1 MSGQYG
7 EFSNSIV
14 KLDTAQEQVKT
25 VWRDEVA
32 KSYDVMNDNIK
43 LCAGKIWS
51 LFCDSK
57 AGIDAVKKS
66 YDSEEVDK
74 EISRFSIQIE
84 QV

>member
-7 EFSNSIV
+7 EFSNNIV

-57 AGIDAVKKS
+57 DGMDAVKKS
-66 YDSEEVDK
+66 YDSE
-74 EISRFSIQIE
+74 
-84 QV
+84 

>member
-14 KLDTAQEQVKT
+14 QLDTAQEQVKT

>member
-57 AGIDAVKKS
+57 AGMDAVKKS

>member
-7 EFSNSIV
+7 EFSNNIV

-57 AGIDAVKKS
+57 AGMDAVKKS